1 MRKPEAKPTWTGHM
15 EDAGGYNFDMV
26 LEFRRAVLPEE
37 ADELWKLDV
46 AIFGK
51 DAFRQEDWL
60 SLESYWV
67 VVDGRVAG
75 CAAFVHDVEFRSE
88 ERRVGKECRSRWS
101 PYH

>member
-67 VVDGRVAG
+67 VVDGSGLRLG
-75 CAAFVHDVEFRSE
+75 RSNM
-88 ERRVGKECRSRWS
+88 RRGMDSGGW
-101 PYH
+101 